1 MKKLVDVPMGNLQDV
16 IDWHLETAERCDRA
30 AERHRERYKIY
41 PKGGAAVVNA
51 HLRRAEFHRKA
62 ADLVQRA
69 LMAELHV
76 QAALL

>member
-16 IDWHLETAERCDRA
+16 IDWHNETAARCDQS
-30 AERHRERYKIY
+30 AERHREKYKGY

-51 HLRRAEFHRKA
+51 HLRRGVFHRKA
-62 ADLVQRA
+62 AEHVARA
-69 LMAELHV
+69 VLSELHV

>member
-16 IDWHLETAERCDRA
+16 IDWHRETAVRCDRA
-30 AERHRERYKIY
+30 AERHRKKYECY

-62 ADLVQRA
+62 ALLVERA
-69 LMAELHV
+69 LMSELHV